1 MKGSPVRVRAS
12 AFKKFPQTQPHDHGP
27 VRGDRAG
34 NRHDRSWRAHQ
45 LEARAI
51 RILLGLVRERR
62 HQRPRFVIVTLFV
75 ATWVIALVIW
85 RFGRIEERWS
95 AYLEN

>member
-1 MKGSPVRVRAS
+1 
-12 AFKKFPQTQPHDHGP
+12 
-27 VRGDRAG
+27 
-34 NRHDRSWRAHQ
+34 
-45 LEARAI
+45 
-51 RILLGLVRERR
+51 
-62 HQRPRFVIVTLFV
+62 VIVTLFV